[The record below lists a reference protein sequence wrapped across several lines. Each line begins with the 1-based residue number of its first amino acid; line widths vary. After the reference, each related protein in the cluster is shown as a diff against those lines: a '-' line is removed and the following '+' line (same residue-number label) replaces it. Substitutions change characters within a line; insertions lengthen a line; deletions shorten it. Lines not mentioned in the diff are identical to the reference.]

1 MVYGGVNYLN
11 ISKYY
16 IYITLLII
24 IINIIC
30 IAPIWNASQS
40 ALQQRDNKH
49 QVLHIKGTSKNP
61 LKKSM

>member
-1 MVYGGVNYLN
+1 MVYGGGGHYLN

-24 IINIIC
+24 INVIC
-30 IAPIWNASQS
+30 IAPTWNASQS
-40 ALQQRDNKH
+40 ALQQSDDKH
-49 QVLHIKGTSKNP
+49 QVLYIKNLKIY